1 MKQVANNIKTLRKAA
16 GWSQHRLAKEAGVT
30 QATICYAERDD
41 RRTGIDVL
49 QAIARALGVTLC
61 ELVGDAPPEARAYKE
76 FYLRFKKIDELSEEK
91 QGVILELLRTM

>member
-30 QATICYAERDD
+30 QTTICYTERDS

-49 QAIARALGVTLC
+49 QAIAQALGVSLC
-61 ELVGDAPPEARAYKE
+61 ELVDDEPPEARAYKE
-76 FYLRFKKIDELSEEK
+76 FYLKFKKLGELSEEK
-91 QGVILELLRTM
+91 QGAILELLRVM